1 MSKYIIENLVRL
13 MKVAEELEDLKTGK
27 EKKEYVLDQL
37 KIIMNFDKLIE
48 SLIIEFIDL
57 LIEVDKHNITFN
69 KDLKPIKCFDYL
81 KNLC

>member
-1 MSKYIIENLVRL
+1 MSRYIINNLVRL
-13 MKVAEELEDLKTGK
+13 MKVAEGLEELKTGK
-27 EKKEYVLDQL
+27 AKKQYVLDQL
-37 KIIMNFDKLIE
+37 KIIMNFDPLIE

-57 LIEVDKHNITFN
+57 LIEVDKHNIKFN